1 MIISCVSYKG
11 GAGKTTVCQNLAVY
25 FAHQGKSVC
34 VIDADG
40 SVVAEGKVETDP
52 TMILSWIE
60 KHVGAV
66 ERIVHESGPLSIWLT
81 RDLAALGAPV
91 VCIDARAAHKALS
104 ARMNKS
110 DRADAEALAQL
121 ARTGWYREVH
131 IKSEA
136 SDRLRF
142 LLGVRDRMIRIRRD
156 IEGQARGVLKTYGVR
171 LGTVAQRQNR
181 VGFRDQLRAAVSG
194 DAILEAVAASLI
206 AVHDVACREAA
217 AIDDELLAIARDSEL
232 ARRLMTVPGVGPI
245 VALNFIATIDDVG
258 RFAKATDVGAYL
270 GLTPRRYQSGEI
282 DYSGRISKRG
292 DGAMRTLLYEAAG
305 VLITRVRR
313 FSPLKS
319 WAVRLAAR
327 KGFKKAAVATARK
340 IAVVMLRLWRD
351 ETTFAW
357 TKEALPA

>member
-1 MIISCVSYKG
+1 MKYYVGLDVSLKEVSICV
-11 GAGKTTVCQNLAVY
+11 V
-25 FAHQGKSVC
+25 
-34 VIDADG
+34 DRDG
-40 SVVAEGKVETDP
+40 SVISEGKVATEP
-52 TMILSWIE
+52 ELILSWIE
-60 KHVGAV
+60 ASVGAV

-81 RDLAALGAPV
+81 RELAVRGAPV

-136 SDRLRF
+136 SDRLRL
-142 LLGVRDRMIRIRRD
+142 LLGARDRMISIRQD
-156 IEGQARGVLKTYGVR
+156 IEGQARGVLKTYGIR
-171 LGTVAQRQNR
+171 LGPVTQGRNR
-181 VGFRDQLRAAVSG
+181 ASFREQLRAAASG
-194 DAILEAVAASLI
+194 NPILEAVAASLI
-206 AVHDVACREAA
+206 AVHEAA
-217 AIDDELLAIARDSEL
+217 CAERAMIEDKLLSIARGSDL
-232 ARRLMTVPGVGPI
+232 AQRLMTVPGVGAI
-245 VALNFIATIDDVG
+245 VALSFIATVDDAS
-258 RFAKATDVGAYL
+258 RFTKATDVGAYL
-270 GLTPRRYQSGEI
+270 GLTPRRYQSGEV

-292 DGAMRTLLYEAAG
+292 DSTMRALLYEAAS
-305 VLITRVRR
+305 VLITRVQR

-351 ETTFAW
+351 RTCFAW
-357 TKEALPA
+357 TRKEMPA

>member
-1 MIISCVSYKG
+1 MKHYVGLDVSLEEVSLCVVDTD
-11 GAGKTTVCQNLAVY
+11 GA
-25 FAHQGKSVC
+25 
-34 VIDADG
+34 VI
-40 SVVAEGKVETDP
+40 AEGKVATAAPE
-52 TMILSWIE
+52 ILSWIGGR
-60 KHVGAV
+60 VGAV

-81 RDLAALGAPV
+81 RELAGLGAPV

-136 SDRLRF
+136 SDRLRL
-142 LLGVRDRMIRIRRD
+142 LLGARERMIRVRRD
-156 IEGQARGVLKTYGVR
+156 IEAQARGVLKTYGIR
-171 LGTVAQRQNR
+171 LGPVSQRHDR
-181 VGFRDQLRAAVSG
+181 ASFRDQLRAAASG
-194 DAILEAVAASLI
+194 DPILETVAASLI
-206 AVHDVACREAA
+206 AVHAVACAEAA
-217 AIDDELLAIARDSEL
+217 AIEDELLAIARDSGL

-245 VALNFIATIDDVG
+245 VALSFIATVDDVG
-258 RFAKATDVGAYL
+258 RFARATDVGAYL

-292 DGAMRTLLYEAAG
+292 NSAMRTLLFEAAN

-313 FSPLKS
+313 FSPLKA

-327 KGFKKAAVATARK
+327 KGFKKAAVAAARK

-351 ETTFAW
+351 GTSFAW
-357 TKEALPA
+357 NKEEMPA

>member
-1 MIISCVSYKG
+1 MKHYVGLDVSLKE
-11 GAGKTTVCQNLAVY
+11 V
-25 FAHQGKSVC
+25 SIC

-40 SVVAEGKVETDP
+40 IVAAEGKVATEP
-52 TMILSWIE
+52 ALIVSWIE
-60 KHVGAV
+60 DRIDAV

-81 RDLAALGAPV
+81 RELASRGAPV

-136 SDRLRF
+136 SDRLRL
-142 LLGVRDRMIRIRRD
+142 LLGARERLIRIRRD
-156 IEGQARGVLKTYGVR
+156 IEAQARGALKTYGIR
-171 LGTVAQRQNR
+171 LGTVTQGRNR
-181 VGFRDQLRAAVSG
+181 AGFRDQFKAAAAG
-194 DAILEAVAASLI
+194 DSIIEAVAASLI
-206 AVHDVACREAA
+206 AVHDVACAEV
-217 AIDDELLAIARDSEL
+217 AIIEDELLAIARDSKL

-245 VALNFIATIDDVG
+245 VALNFIAAIDDAG
-258 RFAKATDVGAYL
+258 RFARATDVGAYL

-292 DGAMRTLLYEAAG
+292 NGAMRTLLYEAAN

-313 FSPLKS
+313 FSPLKA

-327 KGFKKAAVATARK
+327 KGFKKAAVAAARK

-351 ETTFAW
+351 GTTFAW
-357 TKEALPA
+357 TKEALPT

>member
-1 MIISCVSYKG
+1 
-11 GAGKTTVCQNLAVY
+11 
-25 FAHQGKSVC
+25 
-34 VIDADG
+34 
-40 SVVAEGKVETDP
+40 
-52 TMILSWIE
+52 
-60 KHVGAV
+60 V

-81 RDLAALGAPV
+81 RELAARGAPV

-121 ARTGWYREVH
+121 ARTGWYRAVH

-136 SDRLRF
+136 SDRLRL
-142 LLGVRDRMIRIRRD
+142 LLGARARMIAIRQD
-156 IEGQARGVLKTYGVR
+156 IEAQARGVLKTYGIR
-171 LGTVAQRQNR
+171 LGPVTQGRNR
-181 VGFRDQLRAAVSG
+181 AGFRDQLRTAAAG
-194 DAILEAVAASLI
+194 EPILEAVAASLI
-206 AVHDVACREAA
+206 AVHEVACGEAA
-217 AIDDELLAIARDSEL
+217 AIDAELRTIARDSEL
-232 ARRLMTVPGVGPI
+232 AQRLMSVPGVGAI
-245 VALNFIATIDDVG
+245 VALNFIATVDDAG

-292 DGAMRTLLYEAAG
+292 DGAMRSLLYEAAN
-305 VLITRVRR
+305 VLITRVHR

-327 KGFKKAAVATARK
+327 KGFKKAAVAAARK

-351 ETTFAW
+351 GTSFAW
-357 TKEALPA
+357 TKEELPA